1 MGGKKGGLIG
11 ERRGF
16 KSLFEGLFV
25 LIERLMGFP
34 CGTLCR
40 FQAAGCFFQRTL
52 GLFKGVLFFFQGR
65 DFFFK
70 IVLLFLQTGLFF
82 LGLGSWMGMGEGAAD
97 GAWFPFSRLPAR
109 RTISPETALMRASS
123 SRARATSSWSR
134 AVLVPAAFWE
144 RAVTSKRARPW
155 SFSAS
160 FSRASA

>member
-70 IVLLFLQTGLFF
+70 IVLLFCRRAFSSWVWVAGWGWVREPQTGH
-82 LGLGSWMGMGEGAAD
+82 G
-97 GAWFPFSRLPAR
+97 FPFSRLPAR